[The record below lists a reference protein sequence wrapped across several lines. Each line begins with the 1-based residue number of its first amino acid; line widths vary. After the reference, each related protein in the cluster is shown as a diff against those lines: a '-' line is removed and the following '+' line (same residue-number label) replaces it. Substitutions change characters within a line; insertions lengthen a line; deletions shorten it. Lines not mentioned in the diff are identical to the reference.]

1 MLRREFCGS
10 FGRVEVVAEPNRN
23 RNPNPNPNL
32 TLILTLTLTLV
43 ATRKRGGTVSAIEGG
58 ASIKQ
63 EKRTVAVRRG
73 ENGLGID
80 VSYP

>member
-1 MLRREFCGS
+1 MLRGIVSQEEVGS
-10 FGRVEVVAEPNRN
+10 PEAAARIKEVMARRMATAGAE
-23 RNPNPNPNL
+23 
-32 TLILTLTLTLV
+32 V

-80 VSYP
+80 VSDP

>member
-1 MLRREFCGS
+1 
-10 FGRVEVVAEPNRN
+10 
-23 RNPNPNPNL
+23 
-32 TLILTLTLTLV
+32 V

-80 VSYP
+80 VSYH